1 MEKLSSD
8 AGMAMLALLV
18 LLLIAPVS
26 SIICSGETQGKRL
39 AAGEVNT
46 LRDIAK
52 ELGKHDWDFSVDPCS
67 QQSSWYTQS
76 ILDKPY
82 YVNQITCNCSG
93 VVCHVCNI
101 SLKGQDLA
109 GSLPKSLAKLPY
121 IKVIDLTRNY
131 LTGTIPLEWAS
142 AKLEYLSVIV
152 NKLSG
157 PIPRYLGNFGTLT
170 YLSIENNLFS
180 GYVPAELGKLVNLN
194 SLILSA
200 NNLTGEL
207 PKELTNLTNL
217 TELRISSNSFS
228 GKIPDY
234 FRSWKNLEK
243 LEIQGSG
250 LEGPIPAS
258 LSVLDA
264 LTELRISDLNGE
276 ESSEFPS
283 LSRMPNLSKLML
295 RSCKISGSIPNNIAN
310 LGQLTTLDLSFN
322 ELEGPVPNLGALNLE
337 YMYLTGNFLSG
348 IIPDWIKNSGSAI
361 DLSYN
366 NFDKSSVPTSCRD
379 NLNLYRSFSRA
390 SNSTLAMCLDTC
402 SRVKYSVN
410 INCGGKEIP
419 IGETSFDEDVEPGGA
434 AKFVPR
440 RVEWGF
446 SSTGNFWNL
455 KPSGNYIATNSSA
468 LLMKDSELDT
478 DARLSAI
485 SLTYYGRCLAP
496 GNYTVTLYFSEITFT
511 DNKSFFSLGTR
522 TFDVYI
528 QEKLVLKDFDIRKEA
543 NGTDKPLNRTFFH
556 IPVENTIEIRFYYA
570 GKGTTAVPMRG
581 YYGPLISA
589 LSVKS
594 EFSPPPDRKK
604 VVKIV
609 LGAVT
614 SFLGLLF
621 IVFGFIWWKHR
632 SEDSIS
638 REQELKGLDLKA
650 GLFTFRQL
658 KAATDNFHADNKIG
672 EGGFGSVYKGTLL
685 DGTHIAVKHLFSRSS
700 QGNREFVNEI
710 GMISGLCHPNLVRLY
725 GCCVEGSHFILVYE
739 YMVNNNLSHALFG
752 ACDGQLKLDWHAR
765 RKICVDIARGLTFL
779 HEESPIKIVHRDIKT
794 TNILLDKDL
803 NAKISD
809 FGLAR
814 LDEEE
819 KTHISTRIAGT
830 IGYMAPEYVLWGYLT
845 YKADVY
851 SFGIVALEIVSGRSN
866 MSFRPDEDHFCLL
879 DWAMC
884 LRQKGDLMEL
894 VDPRLGSDY
903 DKEVAL
909 RIIKVALF
917 CTNPSPALRPTM
929 SAVVRMLEGDLL
941 VDDSF
946 MEVSVYSNEYI
957 IEASRR
963 QHNQLDLEDAS
974 QTHSLLP
981 PSDVQSFDRSFSTSN
996 SHDLIDLEAASQTH
1010 SLLSPSDVH
1019 SFDRSRSA
1027 ANSDI

>member
-1 MEKLSSD
+1 MAKLSRD
-8 AGMAMLALLV
+8 TGMAMLTLLV
-18 LLLIAPVS
+18 LVLIARFGT
-26 SIICSGETQGKRL
+26 CGGEMQGKRL
-39 AAGEVNT
+39 AASEVNT
-46 LRDIAK
+46 LRSIAK
-52 ELGKHDWDFSVDPCS
+52 ELGKHDWDFSVDPCNNH
-67 QQSSWYTQS
+67 SSWYTQRM
-76 ILDKPY
+76 IQKPY

-93 VVCHVCNI
+93 VVCHVYNI

-142 AKLEYLSVIV
+142 TKLEYLSVIV

-157 PIPRYLGNFGTLT
+157 PIPRYLGNFESLT
-170 YLSIENNLFS
+170 YLSIENNIFS
-180 GYVPAELGKLVNLN
+180 GSVPAELGKLVHLSNLT
-194 SLILSA
+194 LSA

-207 PKELTNLTNL
+207 PKELTNLTEL
-217 TELRISSNSFS
+217 TELRISSNNFS

-234 FRSWKNLEK
+234 FQSWKKLKK

-276 ESSEFPS
+276 KSSEFPS
-283 LSRMPNLSKLML
+283 LSRMQKLTKLML
-295 RSCKISGSIPNNIAN
+295 RNCKISGPIPDNIADLVHLN
-310 LGQLTTLDLSFN
+310 TLDLSFN
-322 ELEGPVPNLGALNLE
+322 KLEGPVPNLGSLNLD
-337 YMYLTGNFLSG
+337 YMYLTSNFLNG
-348 IIPDWIKNSGSAI
+348 TIPEWIKNSGAAI

-366 NFDKSSVPTSCRD
+366 NFDTSLAPTSCTD
-379 NLNLYRSFSRA
+379 KLNLYRSFSRDG
-390 SNSTLAMCLDTC
+390 NSLAMCLDESFPC
-402 SRVKYSVN
+402 SGVKYSVN
-410 INCGGKEIP
+410 INCGGKKIT
-419 IGETSFDEDVEPGGA
+419 IGGTSYDEDVEPGGA
-434 AKFVPR
+434 AKFVPSDK

-446 SSTGNFWNL
+446 SSTGDFWNL
-455 KPSGNYIATNSSA
+455 KPSNNYIANNSSA
-468 LLMKDSELDT
+468 LPMKDSELYT

-485 SLTYYGRCLAP
+485 SLTYYGRCLAT

-511 DNKSFFSLGTR
+511 DNKSFYSLGTR
-522 TFDVYI
+522 IFDVYI

-543 NGTDKPLNRTFFH
+543 NGTDKPLNRTFYH
-556 IPVENTIEIRFYYA
+556 VPVEKTIEIRFYYA

-589 LSVKS
+589 LSVES

-621 IVFGFIWWKHR
+621 IVFGIIWWKHR

-725 GCCVEGSHFILVYE
+725 GCCVEGSHFFLVYE

-752 ACDGQLKLDWHAR
+752 AGNGQLKLDWPTR

-845 YKADVY
+845 HKADVY
-851 SFGIVALEIVSGRSN
+851 SFGIVALEIVAGRSN
-866 MSFRPDEDHFCLL
+866 MNFRPDEDHFCLL

-929 SAVVRMLEGDLL
+929 SSVVRMLEGDLL

-946 MEVSVYSNEYI
+946 MDVSVYSNEYV

-963 QHNQLDLEDAS
+963 QHNQLDHEDAS

-981 PSDVQSFDRSFSTSN
+981 SSNVQSFDRSFSISN
-996 SHDLIDLEAASQTH
+996 SDL
-1010 SLLSPSDVH
+1010 
-1019 SFDRSRSA
+1019 
-1027 ANSDI
+1027 